1 MKRVSLFLALTIGV
15 GVFLLANSQPTFA
28 QGETGSVTGVVTD
41 PQGGVVAGAEVTLTD
56 ITTHG
61 QRNTNTNDSG
71 RYHFAS
77 LAVGSYDITVSK
89 TGFKV
94 FRAAAQR
101 ISVGTQLTL
110 DVTLEVGAL
119 TETVIVTSQAGTEM
133 QTANATVGTTISLKD
148 LEMLP
153 NLGRD
158 ASTLMALQPAVT
170 SGGAVAGAVGDQNT
184 FTIDGGQNT
193 DDMSG
198 DTVGYIVNFTG
209 TSGTQ
214 TNGMASGVVPT
225 PVESVEEFRI
235 NTVGQTADFNGSIGA
250 QVQMVTKRGS
260 AQWHGSGYYFYFA
273 PNIMGA
279 QTWALN
285 HTPFTKGSA
294 PDRRPCSAG
303 TTLKD
308 GDNNC
313 VMPSTPLIPSHR
325 QRFGFSVSGPIIP
338 KKILGGKTFL
348 FFLYEGFRFPNA
360 DNFEKPMPSEAFRK
374 GVIQVPDAAGNWIPY
389 NLNPFP
395 VTVTVGNPLFTGA
408 NALRT
413 VTLPGTSLD
422 PRAIG
427 MNSTVG
433 QVWNTMPLPNDPT
446 NSITSADQFNT
457 QGYLAQVKRPLTSD
471 VYVGRLDH
479 DFGSNH
485 HFFSSFRAQH
495 LLNLTSNQVDVGGL
509 LGGTKGQYNATGPR
523 PQTPE
528 LLVIGLTSNLSPT
541 ITNDLRLSDL
551 YNCWEWSTQGAPPQ
565 VAGLGGAL
573 EIAPAQA
580 TTISTNAENANALIP
595 FNINN
600 QSTRQ
605 RVWSGHD
612 YTLRDDVSWVKGN
625 HLIQFGGLYQK
636 NFDYHN
642 RTDNGLSINNQIVYQ
657 IAANQISFTG
667 FFPSFTGSN
676 AQVTAQQN
684 RYRNLATTALGL
696 VGLTQVMYTRGGSD
710 LHLLPIGTRGIQ
722 ESTIKT
728 YNVYVSDTW
737 KIKPTITISYGLGWT
752 YETPPV
758 EKNGNQVVVVDQNSK
773 LIHTAD
779 YLAQREAAALAGQVY
794 NPILGF
800 QTTNSLKMKY
810 PYTPFKKGFSP
821 RISIAWN
828 PSFKSGLLG
837 QLLGDGKTVFR
848 AGYGRL
854 YGRINGV
861 NQVLVPLLG
870 PGILQAVSC
879 GLAVRQSANC
889 GFDSAGNPVTTVT
902 PQNVF
907 RIGTDGLVAP
917 LPVAS
922 TTLPQ
927 PFLPGIGGNVR
938 TGDASMLD
946 PDYKPELTDNFNFTI
961 QHEFSSKFSIEV
973 GYIGRRIRNELQQI
987 NLDAVPHMTTLGG
1000 QKFSD
1005 AYAKLYL
1012 QLNSGVAPTAVTVQ
1026 PFFEAALAKAGG
1038 TFCNGFSSCTVAV
1051 ASNTT
1056 LKNALLATA
1065 AAQFFNGLAA
1075 TNSWILPPA
1084 LLSSL
1089 QLSGGLDMD
1098 TSLGHGNYNA
1108 LFGSLRMRDWHGISA
1123 ISSLTWGRA
1132 LGTTSIPQR
1141 SSSRTVTDP
1150 WNLDNQ
1156 YGPQQ
1161 FDFPLLLKAGVTYQP
1176 TSFLGLYDFKAK
1188 KGILGHLLN
1197 GWAISPF
1204 FSAQSGTPLRVLFTQ
1219 GNCTT
1224 CQSFG
1229 AVGAPGIASIA
1240 SDAEQAVL
1248 ISPYTAGH
1256 SLHYGVIPAA
1266 GTPGSTN
1273 PTGLNMFADP
1283 AAVLAQFRPCILGV
1297 DTRCGGAGNIRGFP
1311 RWNMDAALSKDFRF
1325 REHLRLTFSLQ
1336 MVNVLNHFQPSDPSL
1351 NLTTF
1356 QTFGVVNDQVYGPR
1370 QTEFGLRIA
1379 W

>member
-1 MKRVSLFLALTIGV
+1 MKRRRFFPALLIGV
-15 GVFLLANSQPTFA
+15 GLLLFANPESIFA
-28 QGETGSVTGVVTD
+28 QGETGSVTGIVSD
-41 PQGGVVAGAEVTLTD
+41 PQGGVVAGADVTLTD
-56 ITTHG
+56 ITT
-61 QRNTNTNDSG
+61 QTARTTTTNDAG

-77 LAVGSYDITVSK
+77 VHVGSYDVMISR
-89 TGFKV
+89 TGFKTYK
-94 FRAAAQR
+94 ASAQR
-101 ISVGTQLTL
+101 VSVGTQLTL

-119 TETVIVTSQAGTEM
+119 TETVVVSSQAGSEL

-148 LEMLP
+148 LELLP

-158 ASTLMALQPAVT
+158 ASTLMALQPAI
-170 SGGAVAGAVGDQNT
+170 SPGGQVAGAVGDQNT

-250 QVQMVTKRGS
+250 QVQMVTRRGS
-260 AQWHGSGYYFYFA
+260 SRFHGSAYGFYFT
-273 PNIMGA
+273 PNILGA

-285 HTPFTKGSA
+285 HTPFTKGFA
-294 PDRRPCSAG
+294 PDRRPCAAG
-303 TTLKD
+303 TTYHK

-313 VMPSTPLIPSHR
+313 VMPSTPLIPNHR
-325 QRFGFSVSGPIIP
+325 SRYGFSASGPMLP
-338 KKILGGKTFL
+338 KMLGGKTF
-348 FFLYEGFRFPNA
+348 FFVLYEGFRYPNS
-360 DNFEKPMPSEAFRK
+360 DTFEKPMPSEAFRK
-374 GVIQVPDAAGNWIPY
+374 GVIQIPDATGNWIPY

-408 NALRT
+408 NALRV
-413 VTLPGTSLD
+413 VTLPGTTLD

-427 MNSTVG
+427 MNSTIG

-457 QGYLAQVKRPLTSD
+457 QGYLAQIKRPLTSD
-471 VYVGRLDH
+471 VYVGRVDH

-509 LGGTKGQYNATGPR
+509 LGGTKGQYNPTGPR

-541 ITNDLRLSDL
+541 ITNDLRLSYL
-551 YNCWEWSTQGAPPQ
+551 YNWWEWGTKGAPPQ
-565 VAGLGGAL
+565 VAGLRGAL

-625 HLIQFGGLYQK
+625 HLFQFGGLYQR

-657 IAANQISFTG
+657 IAANQIDFTG
-667 FFPSFTGSN
+667 FFPGFTGT
-676 AQVTAQQN
+676 TAQITAQRN
-684 RYRNLATTALGL
+684 RYRNLATSVFGL
-696 VGLTQVMYTRGGSD
+696 VGLTQLMYTRAGSD
-710 LHLLPIGTRGIQ
+710 LHLLPIGARGIQ

-728 YNVYVSDTW
+728 YNVYASDTW
-737 KIKPTITISYGLGWT
+737 KIKPTITVSYGLGWT

-758 EKNGNQVVVVDQNSK
+758 EKNGNQVVVVDANSN

-779 YLAQREAAALAGQVY
+779 YLRRRQEAALAGQVY
-794 NPILGF
+794 NPVLGF
-800 QTTNSLKMKY
+800 QTTRSLNIKY

-821 RISIAWN
+821 RISVAWS
-828 PSFKSGLLG
+828 PSFKSGFFG
-837 QLLGDGKTVFR
+837 KLLGDGQTVFR

-879 GLAVRQSANC
+879 GLAVRQSTNC
-889 GFDSAGNPVTTVT
+889 GFDSGGNRVTTVT
-902 PQNVF
+902 PNNVF
-907 RIGTDGLVAP
+907 RIGTDGLEAP
-917 LPVAS
+917 LPIAS
-922 TTLPQ
+922 PTLPQ

-946 PDYKPELTDNFNFTI
+946 PDYRPEITDNFNFTI
-961 QHEFSSKFSIEV
+961 QHEFSPKFSIEV

-987 NLDAVPHMTTLGG
+987 NLDAIPHMTTLGG

-1005 AYAKLYL
+1005 AYAKLYQ
-1012 QLNSGVAPTAVTVQ
+1012 QLNSGVAPSAVTVQ
-1026 PFFEAALAKAGG
+1026 PFFEASLAKAGG
-1038 TFCNGFSSCTVAV
+1038 TFCNGFPSCTVAV

-1056 LKNALLATA
+1056 LRTALLATA
-1065 AAQFFNGLAA
+1065 AAQFWNGLAA

-1084 LLSSL
+1084 LLSNG

-1098 TSLGHGNYNA
+1098 TSLGYGNYNA
-1108 LFGSLRMRDWHGISA
+1108 LFASLRMRDWHGISA
-1123 ISSLTWGRA
+1123 ISSVTWGRA

-1161 FDFPLLLKAGVTYQP
+1161 FDFPLLFKAGFTYQP
-1176 TSFLGLYDFKAK
+1176 TSVFGIYDLKTK
-1188 KGILGHLLN
+1188 HGIVGQLLN

-1204 FSAQSGTPLRVLFTQ
+1204 FSAQSGTPLRVLYTQ
-1219 GNCTT
+1219 GNCTA
-1224 CQSFG
+1224 CQAFG

-1248 ISPYTAGH
+1248 AVRFTGGH
-1256 SLHYGVIPAA
+1256 SLNGGVTGSNGI
-1266 GTPGSTN
+1266 GTVN
-1273 PTGLNMFADP
+1273 PSGLNMFADP
-1283 AAVLAQFRPCILGV
+1283 AAIYAEFRPCVLGL

-1311 RWNMDAALSKDFRF
+1311 RWNMDAALSKEFRF
-1325 REHLRLTFSLQ
+1325 KEHFRVTFSLQ
-1336 MVNVLNHFQPSDPSL
+1336 VVNVLNHFQPSDPSL
-1351 NLTTF
+1351 NLTTA

-1370 QTEFGLRIA
+1370 QTEFGLRIG